1 MAVRARCVTRG
12 KTPAVVF
19 PEDPERVLR
28 MARSRRAVSIRPLT
42 EFTWSDVEM
51 GAGTLDGGVESRSV
65 SLFCMLSSLMTG
77 FEIYFYWAGARSR
90 NRIPVADRL

>member
-12 KTPAVVF
+12 KTPAVV
-19 PEDPERVLR
+19 
-28 MARSRRAVSIRPLT
+28 SRRIPSVCCAWHEAGAVSIRPLT

-65 SLFCMLSSLMTG
+65 SLFCMLSSPMTG